1 MLAIAGFLVASAV
14 SANAQG
20 LVPALRCTASS
31 GVPPLLRAEG
41 LTELTGDIILNCTG
55 GDPAAPRLVN
65 FQVFLNTN
73 ITSRLYGGAYTEAI
87 LMLDEPGVPR
97 STPAEPITPFCA
109 SPTVDQNLAG
119 LPPALFPT
127 SPASPA
133 CNPATAGATYQT
145 GTYTAFRG
153 QKPTGA
159 ENAVV
164 WNNIPIVP
172 PGTTGTRIVRITNIR
187 ADANFIGAS
196 TSFVPNQVF
205 AFISA
210 SPANSLAIDNPQQTV
225 GYVYGSLS
233 VDLRNC
239 QSSGSPSS
247 SDFQTCVAQ
256 NVDQFND
263 PTDVSPQAAAQFG
276 VRFRELFASAWKDRQ
291 PNVDDRADQAG
302 TTGFQGG
309 ESGFVPPAG
318 AAAAAWPSTVGIA
331 DSGTKLTV
339 RFLNIPAGLRI
350 FVAVRN
356 YAALTGAP
364 PALPPARAELVSTDP
379 NATSTGT
386 TPIAGTTGQI
396 LCNGISFN
404 AVEVPLTGGTG
415 AATWNIVSQD
425 QGATEELVFPV
436 AIAYAANTA
445 NNLPAVGQAQFS
457 GQYSPAYPRSNTAA
471 TRMSETLPIPRFVD
485 TASPSNF
492 FRTNLCVTNLL
503 FPFVTNQFG
512 FDTGIAISNTSRDPF
527 SGNRRQS
534 GPCTM
539 YYYGRLQNGDES
551 IITQATDRAVDSGE
565 HLAFT
570 LGLGGTYGLTGNPGF
585 QGYIIAQCSFQYAHG
600 FAFITD
606 GPIGAAR
613 VAEGYLAVVLDEPG
627 LFRTGQTGEG
637 RGN

>member
-1 MLAIAGFLVASAV
+1 MLAITGFLFASAI

-20 LVPALRCTASS
+20 VIPALRCTASS

-41 LTELTGDIILNCTG
+41 LTELTGDIILTCTG
-55 GDPAAPRLVN
+55 GDPAAPRIVN

-73 ITSRLYGGAYTEAI
+73 ITSRLYSGSYTEAL

-97 STPAEPITPFCA
+97 ATPAEPITPFCA
-109 SPTVDQNLAG
+109 SPNVDANDDAAG
-119 LPPALFPT
+119 
-127 SPASPA
+127 
-133 CNPATAGATYQT
+133 CNAAVGGATYQT

-153 QKPTGA
+153 QKPVGA

-164 WNNIPIVP
+164 WNNVPIVP
-172 PGTTGTRIVRITNIR
+172 PGTTGTRIIRITNIR
-187 ADANFIGAS
+187 SDANFIGAS

-210 SPANSLAIDNPQQTV
+210 SPANALAIDNPQQTV

-239 QSSGSPSS
+239 QNTDSPSTTN
-247 SDFQTCVAQ
+247 FQTCVAA

-263 PTDVSPQAAAQFG
+263 PTDTSPQANAQFG
-276 VRFRELFASAWKDRQ
+276 IRFRELFASAWKSRQ
-291 PNVDDRADQAG
+291 ENVDERADQAG
-302 TTGFQGG
+302 STGFQGG

-318 AAAAAWPSTVGIA
+318 AAAASWPASIGIA

-350 FVAVRN
+350 FVATRN
-356 YAALTGAP
+356 YETTGSPAVLAA
-364 PALPPARAELVSTDP
+364 ARAELVSTDP
-379 NATSTGT
+379 NAVNTGT
-386 TPIAGTTGQI
+386 TPLGGTTG
-396 LCNGISFN
+396 LLTCNGFSF
-404 AVEVPLTGGTG
+404 AGVEIPLTGGSG
-415 AATWNIVSQD
+415 AATWNIVAQD
-425 QGATEELVFPV
+425 QGATEALVFPM

-457 GQYSPAYPRSNTAA
+457 GTYSPFYPRSNTAA
-471 TRMSETLPIPRFVD
+471 TRMSETLPIPRFVE
-485 TASPSNF
+485 TGTPSNL

-512 FDTGIAISNTSRDPF
+512 FDTGIAVSNTSRDPF

-534 GPCTM
+534 GPCTF
-539 YYYGRLQNGDES
+539 YYYGRLQNGNES
-551 IITQATDRAVDSGE
+551 VITQNTDRAVDSGE

-570 LGLGGTYGLTGNPGF
+570 LGLGGSYGLTGNPGF

-637 RGN
+637 RGH